1 MQTAVVPVAV
11 WFCNAQLLYA
21 SRGYWQK
28 EANVQREVRAWMA
41 KHKLADRLPTN
52 RQLRDSGNNSLAIAI
67 SKFHGGYVAFGKRM
81 G

>member
-1 MQTAVVPVAV
+1 M
-11 WFCNAQLLYA
+11 
-21 SRGYWQK
+21 
-28 EANVQREVRAWMA
+28 QREVRTWMA